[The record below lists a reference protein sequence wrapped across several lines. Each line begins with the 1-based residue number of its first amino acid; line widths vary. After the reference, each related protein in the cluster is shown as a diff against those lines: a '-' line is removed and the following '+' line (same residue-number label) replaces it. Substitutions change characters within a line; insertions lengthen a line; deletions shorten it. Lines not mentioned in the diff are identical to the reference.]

1 MNSDVRSVVK
11 EKKSPTAAFSLLA
24 IGTLAILIGIGVG
37 VLKMNVGL
45 LLFFGWLL
53 LAPFGAKLGY
63 SFSEMLEKAYEMGKN
78 ALPAS
83 AIILAVGIMIGTWLA
98 AGTISTVLVFGLK
111 VISPSIFLLV
121 TMLLCSAVSL
131 ILGSSWGTVGT
142 AGIAMMGVGMGL
154 GFNPALVAGAVIS
167 GAYFGDK
174 MSPVSDSTL
183 MSSTLSG
190 VPLMTHIKYMLY
202 TCAPAYVI
210 SAVLYTILGIR
221 HGSSSYDPTAVNEI
235 ITNLSGIF
243 KLGFVPLIPVIV
255 VIYML
260 IRKKDTILTLLI
272 GAVVAAVIAIVY
284 QGFSIKAVG
293 GFAYSGFVV
302 DSDNAILKSLLNRG
316 GMSSMFSMVAIFIGA
331 LGLGGII
338 SGMHLLEP
346 VIEAISK
353 RVKSGKSLMLITA
366 GVVILCILL
375 VSTNHFAFAMVGTLF
390 APVYKKYNLKPE
402 NCSRI
407 LEDIGTIGG
416 CLLPWNVGGA
426 FAAGTLGV
434 EAFAYAPYAFLNWI
448 TPIFGL
454 IFILTGFKIAK
465 IDPSKDMRAI
475 EE

>member
-210 SAVLYTILGIR
+210 SA
-221 HGSSSYDPTAVNEI
+221 
-235 ITNLSGIF
+235 LSGIF
-243 KLGFVPLIPVIV
+243 KLGFIPLIPVIV

-390 APVYKKYNLKPE
+390 APMYKKYNLKPE

-475 EE
+475 EK

>member
-1 MNSDVRSVVK
+1 M
-11 EKKSPTAAFSLLA
+11 
-24 IGTLAILIGIGVG
+24 AILIGVGVG

-45 LLFFGWLL
+45 LLFLGWLL

-63 SFSEMLEKAYEMGKN
+63 SFSEILEKAYEMGKN

-98 AGTISTVLVFGLK
+98 AGTISTVLVVGLK
-111 VISPSIFLLV
+111 IISPNIFLLV

-154 GFNPALVAGAVIS
+154 GFDAPLVAGAVIS

-190 VPLMTHIKYMLY
+190 VPLMTHIKYMMY

-221 HGSSSYDPTAVNEI
+221 HGSGSYDPATVNQI
-235 ITNLSGIF
+235 ITNLSDIF
-243 KLGFVPLIPVIV
+243 KIGIIPIIPVIV
-255 VIYML
+255 VVYML
-260 IRKKDTILTLLI
+260 IRKKDTVLTLLV
-272 GAVVAAVIAIVY
+272 GAVVAAIIAVVY
-284 QGFSIKAVG
+284 QGFSVKAVG
-293 GFAYSGFVV
+293 SFAYSGFTV
-302 DSDNAILKSLLNRG
+302 DSEDAILKSLLNRG

-338 SGMHLLEP
+338 SGLHLLEP
-346 VIEAISK
+346 VIESISR

-366 GVVILCILL
+366 GAVILCILL
-375 VSTNHFAFAMVGTLF
+375 VSTNHFAFAMIGTLF
-390 APVYKKYNLKPE
+390 APMYKKYNLKPE

-407 LEDIGTIGG
+407 LEDIGTVGG

-426 FAAGTLGV
+426 FASGTLGV

-448 TPIFGL
+448 TPLIGL
-454 IFILTGFKIAK
+454 ILVLTGFKIAK
-465 IDPSKDMRAI
+465 VDPEKDMCAVK
-475 EE
+475 E

>member
-1 MNSDVRSVVK
+1 
-11 EKKSPTAAFSLLA
+11 
-24 IGTLAILIGIGVG
+24 
-37 VLKMNVGL
+37 
-45 LLFFGWLL
+45 
-53 LAPFGAKLGY
+53 
-63 SFSEMLEKAYEMGKN
+63 
-78 ALPAS
+78 
-83 AIILAVGIMIGTWLA
+83 
-98 AGTISTVLVFGLK
+98 
-111 VISPSIFLLV
+111 
-121 TMLLCSAVSL
+121 
-131 ILGSSWGTVGT
+131 
-142 AGIAMMGVGMGL
+142 
-154 GFNPALVAGAVIS
+154 
-167 GAYFGDK
+167 
-174 MSPVSDSTL
+174 
-183 MSSTLSG
+183 
-190 VPLMTHIKYMLY
+190 MTHIKYMLY

-243 KLGFVPLIPVIV
+243 KLGFIPLIPVIV

-375 VSTNHFAFAMVGTLF
+375 VSTNHFAFAMVGL
-390 APVYKKYNLKPE
+390 
-402 NCSRI
+402 S
-407 LEDIGTIGG
+407 
-416 CLLPWNVGGA
+416 
-426 FAAGTLGV
+426 
-434 EAFAYAPYAFLNWI
+434 
-448 TPIFGL
+448 L
-454 IFILTGFKIAK
+454 IHISEPTR
-465 IDPSKDMRAI
+465 P
-475 EE
+475 

>member
-1 MNSDVRSVVK
+1 MSKDVSSAAK
-11 EKKSPTAAFSLLA
+11 EKKTPTATFSLFA
-24 IGTLAILIGIGVG
+24 IGTIAILIGIGVG

-45 LLFFGWLL
+45 LLFLGWIL
-53 LAPFGAKLGY
+53 LAPFGARLGY
-63 SFSEMLEKAYEMGKN
+63 SFGEMLEKAYEMGKN

-83 AIILAVGIMIGTWLA
+83 AIILSVGIMIGTWLA

-111 VISPSIFLLV
+111 IIIPSIFLLV

-131 ILGSSWGTVGT
+131 VLGSSWGTVGT

-190 VPLMTHIKYMLY
+190 VPLMTHIKYMMY
-202 TCAPAYVI
+202 TCAPAYAIAAVI
-210 SAVLYTILGIR
+210 YTILGIR
-221 HGSSSYDPTAVNEI
+221 HGSNNFDPTAVQEI
-235 ITNLSGIF
+235 ISNLSGIF
-243 KLGFVPLIPVIV
+243 KLGIVPIIPVVV

-260 IRKKDTILTLLI
+260 IRKKDTVLTLLI
-272 GAVVAAVIAIVY
+272 GALVAAVIAIAY
-284 QGFSIKAVG
+284 QGFSIKEVG
-293 GFAYSGFVV
+293 TFAYSGFVV
-302 DSDNAILKSLLNRG
+302 DSENAILKSLLNRG
-316 GMSSMFSMVAIFIGA
+316 GMSSMFSMVSIFIGA

-338 SGMHLLEP
+338 SGLHLLEP

-353 RVKSGKSLMLITA
+353 RVKSGKSLMLITM
-366 GVVILCILL
+366 GVVLLCILL

-390 APVYKKYNLKPE
+390 APMYKKYNLKPE

-407 LEDIGTIGG
+407 LEDIGTVGG

-426 FAAGTLGV
+426 FAAGILGV

-448 TPIFGL
+448 TPIFSL
-454 IFILTGFKIAK
+454 ILILTGFKIAK
-465 IDPSKDMRAI
+465 VDPQKDMRAI